1 MDTTCVYCDEAIQT
15 FRNNGTL
22 RCGHHAHI
30 SCLVEHVVTQED
42 TECPFC
48 QVDCSVG
55 MESDP
60 HGFNC
65 AMCEETDSDEGM
77 ETEAEMETETEMET
91 EMEIEE
97 REYSQADEPNE
108 PMQVNEAA
116 QTSWEEVADAV
127 REENNRAFEEMVNN
141 DYDMALQPDFNE
153 DELSDIET
161 VSELNSDDEDIVNEL
176 AEIMADE
183 SDDENNDENDEEGQV
198 LFIDVYGNV
207 TEQPDTLNELN
218 LQNHPHIVNGRD
230 IFSSNNG
237 NAEEH
242 NHYLIDNNLK
252 IWKKLGDD
260 NYYKFAMVSSVSGE
274 LGFVKLNQYTT
285 ESEEHVACSYDGIH
299 CDWDFYSK
307 VEFNHFG
314 SMMPRQGNYRRSHV
328 NTNDHEGLL
337 WFEPDNN
344 PGDFICIGMYAD
356 SMGYK
361 GPILFENRFE
371 LIRDIDVY

>member
-30 SCLVEHVVTQED
+30 SCLVEHVITQED

-48 QVDCSVG
+48 HVDCSVG

-65 AMCEETDSDEGM
+65 AMCEETESEDGM
-77 ETEAEMETETEMET
+77 ETESEDGE
-91 EMEIEE
+91 
-97 REYSQADEPNE
+97 EYSQADEVSELIQINE
-108 PMQVNEAA
+108 SR
-116 QTSWEEVADAV
+116 QTNWEEVADAV
-127 REENNRAFEEMVNN
+127 REENNREFEEMANN
-141 DYDMALQPDFNE
+141 HYDLAMQPDFNE

-176 AEIMADE
+176 MEIMADE
-183 SDDENNDENDEEGQV
+183 SEESDDEEGKV
-198 LFIDVYGNV
+198 LFINAYGNV
-207 TEQPDTLNELN
+207 VEQPDTLNELN
-218 LQNHPHIVNGRD
+218 LQNHPHITNGRD

-237 NAEEH
+237 NAEEQ

-260 NYYKFAMVSSVSGE
+260 NYYKFAMVSSVSGD
-274 LGFVKLNQYTT
+274 LGFVKINQFTT
-285 ESEEHVACSYDGIH
+285 ESEEYVACSYDGIN

-314 SMMPRQGNYRRSHV
+314 SIMPRQGNYRRSHV
-328 NTNDHEGLL
+328 NANDHEGLL
-337 WFEPDNN
+337 WFEADNN

-361 GPILFENRFE
+361 GPIIFENRFE
-371 LIRDIDVY
+371 LIRDIDVF